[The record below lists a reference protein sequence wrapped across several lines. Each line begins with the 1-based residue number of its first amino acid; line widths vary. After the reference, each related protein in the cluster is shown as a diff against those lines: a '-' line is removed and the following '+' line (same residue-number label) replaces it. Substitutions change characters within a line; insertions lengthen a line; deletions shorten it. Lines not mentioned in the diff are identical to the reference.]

1 MNKNYIIRQETEK
14 DYKAVENLTRE
25 AFWNVYKEGC
35 DEHYMVHVMRGHE
48 DFIPELALVIEQDG
62 EIIGNVMYTKAM
74 LKDKDGNE
82 KPILSF
88 GPISI
93 HPEYQRMGYSRILLE
108 HSFEIAKNLGYDVIA
123 IFGDPANYVVRGFR
137 SSHRYHVCMEGD
149 VYPAALLVKQL
160 KENALDGRTWYYYES
175 SAFEAMTQEGLEQFE
190 AQFPPKKKE
199 WKPSQEIFYIQSHS
213 TVR

>member
-35 DEHYMVHVMRGHE
+35 DEHYLVHVARGHE
-48 DFIPELALVIEQDG
+48 DFIPELALVIELDG
-62 EIIGNVMYTKAM
+62 EIIAHVMYMKAM
-74 LKDKDGNE
+74 LKDAQGNE
-82 KPILSF
+82 KQILSF
-88 GPISI
+88 GPVCV
-93 HPEYQRMGYSRILLE
+93 HPEYQRLGYSRILLE
-108 HSFEIAKNLGYDVIA
+108 YSFGIAKDLGYGVIA
-123 IFGDPANYVVRGFR
+123 IFGDPANYVARGFR
-137 SSHRYHVCMEGD
+137 SSHRYHVCLEGD

-160 KENALDGRTWYYYES
+160 KENALDERTWYYYES
-175 SAFEAMTQEGLEQFE
+175 SAFEAMTEEGLAQFE

>member
-14 DYKAVENLTRE
+14 DYSVVENLTRE

-48 DFIPELALVIEQDG
+48 DFIRELALVLEVDG

-93 HPEYQRMGYSRILLE
+93 HPDYQRMGYSRILLE
-108 HSFEIAKNLGYDVIA
+108 YSFEIAEKLGYDVIA
-123 IFGDPANYVVRGFR
+123 IFGDPANYVARGFL

-160 KENALDGRTWYYYES
+160 KEDALDGRTWYYYES
-175 SAFEAMTQEGLEQFE
+175 PAFEAMTEEGLAQFE

>member
-14 DYKAVENLTRE
+14 DYSVVEHLTRE

-48 DFIPELALVIEQDG
+48 DFIRELALVLEVDG

-93 HPEYQRMGYSRILLE
+93 HPDYQRMGYSRILLE
-108 HSFEIAKNLGYDVIA
+108 YSFEIAEKLGYDVIVN
-123 IFGDPANYVVRGFR
+123 FGDPANYVARGFR

-175 SAFEAMTQEGLEQFE
+175 PAFEAMTEEGLKEFE